1 MRDPWSTTRAREH
14 GIGVVEGV
22 RVGHTTDR
30 AGATGCTVVVCD
42 ADCVGGVDIRGGAT
56 ATHETHLLDPTA
68 LVDRVHA
75 IVLAG
80 GSAPGLACVDGVT
93 RRLREQ
99 GRGFKTA
106 HGVVPITPGAAIF
119 DLGIG
124 DPDARPGA
132 EDAARALDE
141 ATRDP
146 VRGSVGAGT
155 GATVGKI
162 MGHDRAMRGG
172 VGCAGWVC
180 GDGLIVGAVSVVNAY
195 GDIVDPESGR
205 IVAGARDGGGGPL
218 GTMRTLIDAPAPDVG
233 FGTNTTLAVVA
244 TNAKLTKAQACIV
257 ARIAQSGIARG
268 VNPCHTQFDGDMVFT
283 LATGAI
289 EADPSRVGVVAGAV
303 VGASVLDAAVSA
315 SDFGGVPSAG
325 TLGWGG
331 V

>member
-22 RVGHTTDR
+22 RVGHATDPV
-30 AGATGCTVVVCD
+30 GATGCTVVVCD

-56 ATHETHLLDPTA
+56 ATHETHLLEPTG

-80 GSAPGLACVDGVT
+80 GSAPGLACIDGVT

-99 GRGFKTA
+99 GRGFRTA

-132 EDAARALDE
+132 DDAVRARDN

-146 VRGSVGAGT
+146 GRGSVGAGT

-180 GDGLIVGAVSVVNAY
+180 DDGLAVGAVSVVNAY
-195 GDIVDPESGR
+195 GDLVDPGSGR
-205 IVAGARDGGGGPL
+205 IVAGARDGGDAPL
-218 GTMRTLIDAPAPDVG
+218 GTVRTLIDAPAPDVG
-233 FGTNTTLAVVA
+233 FGTNTTLVVVA
-244 TNAKLTKAQACIV
+244 TNARLTKTQACIV
-257 ARIAQSGIARG
+257 ARIAQGGIARG
-268 VNPCHTQFDGDMVFT
+268 VHPCHTQFDGDMVFT

-303 VGASVLDAAVSA
+303 VGASILDAALEA
-315 SDFGGVPSAG
+315 SDFGAVPSAG

-331 V
+331 A